1 MKQALNVAITGAA
14 GQIGYALAFRVA
26 SGQMFGADQPVNL
39 HLLEIPQAL
48 PGLQGVVMEL
58 DDCAFP
64 TLNKVIATDD
74 AKVAFRNCN
83 AAMLVG
89 ARPRGP
95 GMERKDLLLA
105 NAQIFS
111 AQGKALNEV
120 ADRAV
125 KVLVVGNP
133 ANTNALIARANAR
146 DLNPRNFTAMT
157 RLDHNRA
164 LAQLAQKTG
173 THVTQIRK
181 MIIWGNHSA
190 TQYPDVSHAT
200 VDGKPAKS
208 LVDQKWL
215 DETFIPVVQQ
225 RGAAVIKARGS
236 SSAASAASAALD
248 HVRTWALG
256 TAEGDWV
263 SMGVPSDGSYGIPE
277 GVIYSYP
284 VTTRNGE
291 YQIVQGLAIDEAS
304 RKRMTLTENE
314 LKEEREGVKDLL
326 G

>member
-26 SGQMFGADQPVNL
+26 SGQLFGADQPVNL

-58 DDCAFP
+58 DDCAFA

-74 AKVAFRNCN
+74 AKVAFKDCH
-83 AAMLVG
+83 AALLVG

-111 AQGKALNEV
+111 AQGQALNAV
-120 ADRAV
+120 ADRKV

-133 ANTNALIARANAR
+133 ANTNALIARANAK
-146 DLNPRNFTAMT
+146 DLEARNFTAMT

-164 LAQLAQKTG
+164 LAQLAHKTG

-263 SMGVPSDGSYGIPE
+263 SMGVPSDGSYGIPA

-284 VTTRNGE
+284 VTCRNGD
-291 YQIVQGLAIDEAS
+291 YQIVQGLAIDEGS
-304 RKRMTLTENE
+304 RKRMTVTENE